1 MHATKRFSGCKAL
14 VTGGSRG
21 IGRAVAERL
30 AAEGASVVITHL
42 RDGTAARETLARLD
56 ALSAACG
63 TATQAAHRA
72 EDADVA
78 DAEAMGEVFA
88 RLFAQ
93 GRLDI
98 LINNAG
104 IQLPETPSDR
114 LMLSLADFERVVTVN
129 LTAAA
134 FCAAHAIG
142 HFLAHG
148 GGAIV
153 NISSVH
159 EIVPKPGYLAY
170 SVAKGGLGNLTRT
183 LALEYAARGIRVN
196 AVGPGATV
204 TDMNKAWTDDPV
216 RRAAVEAHIP
226 MRRPADPEE
235 IAATVAFLA
244 SADAGY
250 VTGQTL
256 MVCGGLS
263 LYADFAQN
271 WAS

>member
-1 MHATKRFSGCKAL
+1 MHATRRFSGRKAL
-14 VTGGSRG
+14 ITGGSRG
-21 IGRAVAERL
+21 IGRAVAERF

-42 RDGTAARETLARLD
+42 RDAEAARETLERLD
-56 ALSAACG
+56 ALSAAG
-63 TATQAAHRA
+63 GIVQPGHRA

-78 DAEAMGEVFA
+78 DAAAMDDVFA
-88 RLFAQ
+88 RLFAE

-98 LINNAG
+98 LVNNAG
-104 IQLPETPSDR
+104 IQLPETPSDQLAR
-114 LMLSLADFERVVTVN
+114 ADFERVVAVN
-129 LTAAA
+129 LTAVA
-134 FCAAHAIG
+134 FCAGRAIG
-142 HFLAHG
+142 HFLAHDG
-148 GGAIV
+148 GTIV

-159 EIVPKPGYLAY
+159 EIVPKPGYLSY
-170 SVAKGGLGNLTRT
+170 SVTKGGVGNLTRT

-235 IAATVAFLA
+235 IAAAVAFLA
-244 SADAGY
+244 SPEAGY

-256 MVCGGLS
+256 MVCGGLT
-263 LYADFAQN
+263 LYGDFSQN

>member
-1 MHATKRFSGCKAL
+1 MHPTTRFTGRKAL

-42 RDGTAARETLARLD
+42 RDGEAARETLARLD

-63 TATQAAHRA
+63 AAPQAAHMA

-78 DAEAMGEVFA
+78 DAKAMDGVFT
-88 RLFAQ
+88 RLFAE

-104 IQLPETPSDR
+104 IQAPETASDR
-114 LMLSLADFERVVTVN
+114 LVPADFERVVAVN

-134 FCAAHAIG
+134 FCSARAIR

-148 GGAIV
+148 DGTIV
-153 NISSVH
+153 NVSSVH
-159 EIVPKPGYLAY
+159 EIVPKPGYLSY

-204 TDMNKAWTDDPV
+204 TGMNKAWTDDPV
-216 RRAAVEAHIP
+216 RRATVESHIP
-226 MRRPADPEE
+226 MRRTADPKE

-244 SADAGY
+244 SSDAAY

-263 LYADFAQN
+263 LYADFVQN

>member
-1 MHATKRFSGCKAL
+1 MHSTTRFTGRKAL

-21 IGRAVAERL
+21 IGRSVAERF

-42 RDGTAARETLARLD
+42 RDGEAARETLARLN
-56 ALSAACG
+56 ALSATCG
-63 TATQAAHRA
+63 SAPQAAHMA

-78 DAEAMGEVFA
+78 DAQAMDAVFT
-88 RLFAQ
+88 RLFAE

-104 IQLPETPSDR
+104 IQAPETPSDR
-114 LMLSLADFERVVTVN
+114 LVCADFERVVAVN

-134 FCAAHAIG
+134 FCSARAIR
-142 HFLAHG
+142 HFLTHG
-148 GGAIV
+148 GGTIV
-153 NISSVH
+153 NVSSVH
-159 EIVPKPGYLAY
+159 EIVPKPGYLSY

-204 TDMNKAWTDDPV
+204 TSMNSAWADDPV

-226 MRRPADPEE
+226 MGRPADPQE
-235 IAATVAFLA
+235 IAAAVAFLA
-244 SADAGY
+244 SPDAAY

-263 LYADFAQN
+263 LHADFAQN

>member
-1 MHATKRFSGCKAL
+1 MHATKRFSGRKAL

-21 IGRAVAERL
+21 IGRAIAERF

-42 RDGTAARETLARLD
+42 RDGEAARETLVRLD

-63 TATQAAHRA
+63 TAPQATHRA

-78 DAEAMGEVFA
+78 DAEAMDGVFA
-88 RLFAQ
+88 RLFAE

-114 LMLSLADFERVVTVN
+114 LARADFERVVAVN

-134 FCAAHAIG
+134 CCAVRAIG
-142 HFLAHG
+142 HFLAHD

-153 NISSVH
+153 NVSSVH
-159 EIVPKPGYLAY
+159 EIVPKPGYLSY

-196 AVGPGATV
+196 AVGPGATL

-226 MRRPADPEE
+226 MRRPADPAE
-235 IAATVAFLA
+235 IAAAVAFLA
-244 SADAGY
+244 SSEAGY